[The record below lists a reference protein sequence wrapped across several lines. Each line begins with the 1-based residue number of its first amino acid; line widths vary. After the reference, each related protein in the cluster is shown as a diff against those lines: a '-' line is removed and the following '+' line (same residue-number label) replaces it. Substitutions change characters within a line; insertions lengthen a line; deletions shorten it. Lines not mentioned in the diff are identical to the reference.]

1 MAEEAAQAP
10 LTINSQYVK
19 DHSFENPNAPSIYGT
34 MRKESPQLNV
44 NVEVTP
50 SHLQGAIYEVVLGLR
65 AEAKIGETTAFL
77 AEIDYA
83 AVVTIAETLDEKVR
97 EQMLMIEVPR
107 FLFPFARAI
116 LADDT
121 RDGGFPP
128 LIMNPID
135 FGQMYLSRKMAQ
147 ANEGTGEDAGEAS
160 AEGGADE
167 RPEAADDGKTAADA
181 AASANG
187 QA

>member
-1 MAEEAAQAP
+1 
-10 LTINSQYVK
+10 
-19 DHSFENPNAPSIYGT
+19 
-34 MRKESPQLNV
+34 
-44 NVEVTP
+44 
-50 SHLQGAIYEVVLGLR
+50 
-65 AEAKIGETTAFL
+65 
-77 AEIDYA
+77 
-83 AVVTIAETLDEKVR
+83 
-97 EQMLMIEVPR
+97 
-107 FLFPFARAI
+107 
-116 LADDT
+116 
-121 RDGGFPP
+121 
-128 LIMNPID
+128 MNPID

>member
-50 SHLQGAIYEVVLGLR
+50 SHLQGAIYEVTLGLR

-147 ANEGTGEDAGEAS
+147 AGEGAAEATAESAATEAG
-160 AEGGADE
+160 DQ
-167 RPEAADDGKTAADA
+167 PETADDGKTAADA
-181 AASANG
+181 GASANG